1 MSARQIILK
10 LTVIFGISGMLFVDA
25 NAAVYKWKD
34 ENGYYHFTDN
44 PINVPKAFS
53 KNKFLRD
60 RQIPYSRKEKAAK
73 VEDKKSGTDKPAE
86 AESKAEVK
94 GLTEAQRAVAEATL
108 NFLKED
114 IPRYEKFYIWP
125 ASRSKFRLLKQA
137 VAGATPKKQALLNQ
151 ISQHDLPPFQEIS
164 QFLKSSIAE
173 DEKSQ
178 KILPTTIT
186 STRQTHA
193 LMNRLKKETEQEN
206 QLLEKITTIL
216 TPKSK

>member
-1 MSARQIILK
+1 MSARQTILK
-10 LTVIFGISGMLFVDA
+10 LTVIFGVSGMLLFVDA

-34 ENGYYHFTDN
+34 ENGHYHFTDN
-44 PINVPKAFS
+44 PINVPKAYR

-60 RQIPYSRKEKAAK
+60 YKPQRGQDKKDKEAGVK
-73 VEDKKSGTDKPAE
+73 VEEKKTIKDQPAE
-86 AESKAEVK
+86 AETK
-94 GLTEAQRAVAEATL
+94 GLTEAQRAAAEATL

-114 IPRYEKFYIWP
+114 IPRYEKIYTWP

-137 VAGATPKKQALLNQ
+137 VAGATPKKQVLLDQ
-151 ISQHDLPPFQEIS
+151 MIRHDLPLFKDIS

-186 STRQTHA
+186 STRQTQA
-193 LMNRLKKETEQEN
+193 LMNRLKKETEQEK

-216 TPKSK
+216 IPK